1 MGQLTDTDRKPAWRS
16 SFAGYVRHWA
26 SLRPAAPAVTVGGAD
41 GDESLTYGELDRL
54 SNRVANALGA
64 IGVGAGGRVGHL
76 GRNRIGYPALLYG
89 ASKQRATVV
98 GFNWRFT
105 ARELQ
110 PLFADAAPDAIV
122 VDDEFRAVAEDAVAA
137 AGVTTT
143 LLSGDDVERWAA
155 DSDADPG
162 GEGEPDDVALIFY
175 TSGTTGVPKGAMLT
189 AGSIANHLAR
199 PTPWTMTPESTVLVA
214 SPMFHTAGTGWVY
227 LPGASGAHCV
237 VLRDPAPAQILERLS
252 RHRVT
257 HTLLVPTVIR
267 MILDAAD
274 PSQFDLSALQT
285 MAYGASPISPDLLAR
300 AIEAFGCEF
309 VQAYGMTET
318 GGPICYLWPDDHD
331 VANPQRLRAAGRP
344 LEGVEVRITDPDT
357 KEPCAP
363 GDFGEVWTRSDQ
375 QMIGYLNRPD
385 ATAAT
390 VTSDGWLRTGDGGY
404 ADADGYVY
412 LTDRL
417 SDVIVTGAEN
427 VYPLEVENVL
437 VTHPDVAEV
446 SVIGVADE
454 RWGET
459 VIAVVV
465 PAPGAA
471 TDDDAAAGL
480 IAHARERLAHYKAP
494 TRIEYATELPKNPAG
509 KVLRRVLRQERA
521 THPTP

>member
-1 MGQLTDTDRKPAWRS
+1 MGEIIDTLTWRS

-26 SLRPAAPAVTVGGAD
+26 ATQPDAPAVTVGAPD
-41 GDESLTYGELDRL
+41 DAPDDTLTYGELDAL
-54 SNRVANALGA
+54 SSRVANALGSL
-64 IGVGAGGRVGHL
+64 GVGPGGRVGHL

-89 ASKQRATVV
+89 ASKQRATMV
-98 GFNWRFT
+98 GLNWRFT
-105 ARELQ
+105 ARELT
-110 PLFADAAPDAIV
+110 PLLADSAPAVIV
-122 VDDEFRAVAEDAVAA
+122 VDDEFRATAEEAVAGSGIA
-137 AGVTTT
+137 TT
-143 LLSGDDVERWAA
+143 LLSGDDVAAWAA
-155 DSDADPG
+155 DDDTDPG
-162 GEGEPDDVALIFY
+162 TESQPDDVALIFY

-189 AGSIANHLAR
+189 AGSIANHLTR
-199 PTPWTMTPESTVLVA
+199 PTPWTMTPSSTVLVA
-214 SPMFHTAGTGWVY
+214 SPMFHTAGTGWLY
-227 LPGASGAHCV
+227 LPGSCGSHCV

-274 PSQFDLSALQT
+274 PASFDLSALQT
-285 MAYGASPISPDLLAR
+285 MAYGASPIPPALLAR

-318 GGPICYLWPDDHD
+318 GGPICYLWPADHD
-331 VANPQRLRAAGRP
+331 PSVPGRLRSAGRP
-344 LEGVEVRITDPDT
+344 LDGVEVRITDPET
-357 KEPCAP
+357 GEPCP
-363 GDFGEVWTRSDQ
+363 VGEFGEVWTRSDQ
-375 QMIGYLNRPD
+375 QMIGYLNRPE

-390 VTSDGWLRTGDGGY
+390 VTPEGWLRTGDGGY

-437 VTHPDVAEV
+437 AAHADVAEV

-465 PAPGAA
+465 PRPGVAA
-471 TDDDAAAGL
+471 DDDTAAAL
-480 IAHARERLAHYKAP
+480 IAHAREHLAHYKAP
-494 TRIEYATELPKNPAG
+494 TRVEFVAELPKNPAG
-509 KVLRRVLRQERA
+509 KVLRRLLRQERA
-521 THPTP
+521 PKT